1 MAMTNGRSS
10 RELAALI
17 PLQPGQTVLDVGHG
31 TGSCLRRWPDGRS
44 GHG

>member
-17 PLQPGQTVLDVGHG
+17 PLQPGQTVLDVGTAPG
-31 TGSCLRRWPDGRS
+31 PACGAGRS
-44 GHG
+44 GDG